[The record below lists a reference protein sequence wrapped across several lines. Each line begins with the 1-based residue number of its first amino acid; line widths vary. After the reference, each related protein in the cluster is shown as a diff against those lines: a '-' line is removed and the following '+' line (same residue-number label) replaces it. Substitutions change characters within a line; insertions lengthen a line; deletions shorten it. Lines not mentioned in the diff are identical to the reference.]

1 MKKIIA
7 ISLIMLLLTG
17 CSNPNNTIKNNTNND
32 ESNPKT
38 SNITTK
44 DKITFA
50 DPIFEKY
57 IRTNLSKLSGDV
69 ISKDFSDI
77 KQISIDENGLGI
89 SYKSYD
95 ENIKGPFNMTY
106 TMKTDNG
113 KDKLYP
119 STLEDLK
126 YFENLEYLKID
137 VGILDISNSIDFLN
151 NMANIKYLYIE
162 GSPHNL
168 APLTNCSNL
177 EYLGM
182 SFNQVTDFSAFE
194 KLNNLKQIYI
204 MDLKEE
210 EKDIQENIKKY
221 LKADNVKFGY
231 LN

>member
-137 VGILDISNSIDFLN
+137 IGILDISNSIDFLN